1 MNKNDFKPV
10 ESGNGCGAPPT
21 EWMTLLES
29 NYGTM
34 ATKTGEIP
42 LVNVYKTME
51 RSTIFNG
58 KTHYFYGKLPHNYGK
73 IHQFQWDNSL
83 FLWPFSVAMLVYQ
96 RVNPLGGQISQED

>member
-73 IHQFQWDNSL
+73 IHHF
-83 FLWPFSVAMLVYQ
+83 
-96 RVNPLGGQISQED
+96 